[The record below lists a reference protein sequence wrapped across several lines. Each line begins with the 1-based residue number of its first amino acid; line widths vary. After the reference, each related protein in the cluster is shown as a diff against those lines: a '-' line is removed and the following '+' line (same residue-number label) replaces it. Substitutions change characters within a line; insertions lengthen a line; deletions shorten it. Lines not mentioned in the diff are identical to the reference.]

1 MTFKT
6 ESDPNRSKY
15 DLDFSEIH
23 EIVYPAD
30 IREDHRVIARVRR
43 RDQDPQKFT
52 VLKLWKMSPLGV
64 ELVCPPEFDG
74 LTKGDQID
82 LEIIVAGQRMYF
94 EGLVVDLIQHNDLI
108 RLMGVRL
115 SRRVERTTT
124 EERRTSP
131 RWICSDY
138 YFPTCVAT
146 SPFVLHEITHFQVRD
161 VSADGMLLICSL
173 RNKYLLPGM
182 RIRLTV
188 NFPMIGDFVCMAK
201 VVRVSFTT
209 RSGKDMLA
217 VGVEFVAPT
226 EQMKRTIA
234 QYLIQFSN
242 VSSLEE
248 LRQFGLVPTSV
259 LRAVNFYFIKTEE
272 DYKAVLKLRRLAHLA
287 DDNFAASDVTDED
300 MGDIHDA
307 QSRILVGSY
316 QGEIVTTARIRFNSL
331 DEPLEHEAFID
342 WPASLPRR
350 DQIIEVSRAANHPD
364 FRHSDLL
371 IGLFQF
377 IAATCRQEKPY
388 FVIGS
393 WPTMVDFYRK
403 LGFRETGLSHG
414 EKLWKMEQHILI
426 VDALPTL
433 LGHNVGPIYWNV
445 AWRVVSDHMIQNGIL
460 EPSSMD
466 KLRLAFYRSMGPLT
480 KLLMRF
486 RQKPRRAARSS
497 K

>member
-1 MTFKT
+1 MRF
-6 ESDPNRSKY
+6 ESDAPSDRSKY
-15 DLDFSEIH
+15 DLDFAEIH
-23 EIVYPAD
+23 EIIYPAD
-30 IREDHRVIARVRR
+30 IREDHRVIARVRL
-43 RDQDPQKFT
+43 RDSDTQKFIT
-52 VLKLWKMSPLGV
+52 LKLWKMSPLGV
-64 ELVCPPEFDG
+64 ELVCPEEFEE
-74 LTKGDQID
+74 LKKGDSID

-94 EGLVVDLIQHNDLI
+94 EGLVVDLIQRNEHI
-108 RLMGVRL
+108 RLMGVRV

-131 RWICSDY
+131 RWMCSDY

-161 VSADGMLLICSL
+161 LSAEGMLLICSL
-173 RNKYLLPGM
+173 RNKYLLPEM
-182 RIRLTV
+182 KIRLTV

-217 VGVEFVAPT
+217 VGVEFVSPT
-226 EQMKRTIA
+226 EQMKRVIA

-242 VSSLEE
+242 VSSLGE
-248 LRQFGLVPTSV
+248 LRQFGLVPPSV
-259 LRAVNFYFIKTEE
+259 LRAVNFYFIKTEA
-272 DYKAVLKLRRLAHLA
+272 DYKEVLKLRRLAHLA
-287 DDNFAASDVTDED
+287 DDNFAVTEVSDED
-300 MGDIHDA
+300 MGDIYDA

-316 QGEIVTTARIRFNSL
+316 NGEIITTARIRFNSL
-331 DEPLEHEAFID
+331 EEPLEHEAYVT
-342 WPASLPRR
+342 WPSSLPRR

-371 IGLFQF
+371 MGLFQF

-393 WPTMVDFYRK
+393 WPSMIDFYKR
-403 LGFRETGLSHG
+403 LGFKETGLHHG
-414 EKLWKMEQHILI
+414 EALWKEEQHILM

-433 LGHNVGPIYWNV
+433 LGQNVGPIYWNI
-445 AWRVVSDHMIQNGIL
+445 AWRIVSDHMIQNGIL
-460 EPSSMD
+460 EPTSMD
-466 KLRLAFYRSMGPLT
+466 RLRLAIYRAMGPIA

-486 RQKPRRAARSS
+486 RQRPRRVSPE
-497 K
+497 